1 MCAIIT
7 TKPLRVAFVFG
18 KGEIPDFEKAVDK
31 LYSFFSDTGQERCIA
46 GKLMGLFYSKGR
58 GRFLVCL
65 PVKDGLRL
73 GKDVQTKILPSQ
85 KAVFKLHKGSYKTL
99 DDSFEKIFKF
109 IKERGF
115 SWKFPVREV
124 YIKSQGKEEEYL
136 TEIYVPISTPEKS
149 G

>member
-1 MCAIIT
+1 MCTLVT
-7 TKPLRVAFVFG
+7 TTPMKVAFVSG
-18 KGEIPDFEKAVDK
+18 KGGIPDFNKAVDR
-31 LYSFFSDTGQERCIA
+31 LYSFFPETRQERFIS
-46 GKLMGLFYSKGR
+46 GNLMGLFYSNSC

-65 PVKDGLRL
+65 PIKDGLRL
-73 GKDVQTKILPSQ
+73 GKDVQTKTLPSQ

-99 DDSFEKIFKF
+99 DASFEKIFKF

-136 TEIYVPISTPEKS
+136 TEIYVPIFTPEKS